1 MDNLVL
7 TVIKGKDGEL
17 CAVSGRILS
26 GNLSNSMPNDKQ
38 IDKIS
43 EAASKIHSKTELLIE
58 KINKIIG

>member
-17 CAVSGRILS
+17 CTVSGRILS

-43 EAASKIHSKTELLIE
+43 EATSKIHSKTELLIE